1 MNMVMQTLNITF
13 LAFQDVGC
21 FSSSL
26 TVKGGPEALLA
37 LRCAAPLGEV

>member
-1 MNMVMQTLNITF
+1 MNMVMHTLNITF
-13 LAFQDVGC
+13 LAFQGIRC

-37 LRCAAPLGEV
+37 LHFAAPLGEV